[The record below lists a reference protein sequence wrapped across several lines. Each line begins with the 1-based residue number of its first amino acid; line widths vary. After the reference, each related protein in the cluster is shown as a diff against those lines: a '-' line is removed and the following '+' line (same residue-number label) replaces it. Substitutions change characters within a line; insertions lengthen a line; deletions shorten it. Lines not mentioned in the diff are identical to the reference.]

1 MKAFVA
7 GATGE
12 TGRRIVQEL
21 ISRNIPV
28 RALVRD
34 LEKARGIL
42 PQSAELVVGD
52 VLQPASLNAALG
64 DSTVVLCATGSK
76 PGFDPTA
83 PYKVDYEGTKNL
95 VDAAIAKGIEQMVL
109 VSSIG
114 AAQLFHPLNLFWLIL
129 VWKKQAEEYIQKSGL
144 TYTIVRPGGLKNE
157 DNSDSIVMVPAETLS
172 LSGSIPRTKVAQV
185 CVEALFQAS
194 ARNKIVEVIAKE
206 EAPAKSFEE
215 LFSSVT

>member
-52 VLQPASLNAALG
+52 VLQPESLNAALG
-64 DSTVVLCATGSK
+64 DSTG
-76 PGFDPTA
+76 
-83 PYKVDYEGTKNL
+83 GTL
-95 VDAAIAKGIEQMVL
+95 RY
-109 VSSIG
+109 
-114 AAQLFHPLNLFWLIL
+114 WLQTRI
-129 VWKKQAEEYIQKSGL
+129 
-144 TYTIVRPGGLKNE
+144 
-157 DNSDSIVMVPAETLS
+157 
-172 LSGSIPRTKVAQV
+172 
-185 CVEALFQAS
+185 
-194 ARNKIVEVIAKE
+194 
-206 EAPAKSFEE
+206 
-215 LFSSVT
+215 